1 MAKGQLLVVED
12 EPNTLMAL
20 KDRLEFEGY
29 QVKTA
34 MDGETALE
42 EVHAEAPD
50 CMILD
55 IMLPKIDGFKV
66 CRLLKFDPKY
76 RSVPIIM
83 LTARSQERDK
93 ALGKETGADEYL
105 VKPVDMDKVVEK
117 VNEYVVRA
125 EASRAARE

>member
-1 MAKGQLLVVED
+1 MPKGKLLVVED

-29 QVKTA
+29 QVRSAT
-34 MDGETALE
+34 DGEAALE

-55 IMLPKIDGFKV
+55 IMLPKIDGFRV

-76 RSVPIIM
+76 RAIPIIM
-83 LTARSQERDK
+83 LTARSQEADK
-93 ALGKETGADEYL
+93 ALGEETGADEYL
-105 VKPVDMDKVVEK
+105 VKPVDMDSLIHKA
-117 VNEYVVRA
+117 NEYVGRA
-125 EASRAARE
+125 RANRGVPG